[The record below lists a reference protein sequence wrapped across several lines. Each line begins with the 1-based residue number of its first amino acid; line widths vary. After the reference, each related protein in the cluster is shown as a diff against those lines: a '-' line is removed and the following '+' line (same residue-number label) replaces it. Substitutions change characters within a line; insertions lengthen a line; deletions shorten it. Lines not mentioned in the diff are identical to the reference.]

1 VRRYDVLEELHRAYR
16 PRTYLEIGVNRGR
29 SLSLSRTK
37 TIAVDPAFKIKA
49 ELACDLELVKATS
62 DEFFARAEAFSHF
75 DGDPVDLA
83 FIDGLH
89 AFEFVLRD
97 FVNVE
102 RHADW
107 TSVIVVDD
115 IFPRS
120 STEAA
125 RERKTRAWAGDVFK
139 IVDVLAEHRPDLLLV
154 PLDTEPTGVLIILGA
169 DPESEA
175 LGDGYADLVGRYV
188 HDDPQVVPPAVLRR
202 EGAFDAATLLQ
213 SSLWSELARARD
225 AGRSRADGWPALRK
239 AAEQSLRRVG
249 PRSLIRARAVE
260 PARLRAES
268 SGSVAALRRA
278 LRVARVRQRRRPGA
292 LG

>member
-1 VRRYDVLEELHRAYR
+1 MNRYEVLRELHRAYR

-29 SLSLSRTK
+29 SLSLSHTR
-37 TIAVDPAFKIKA
+37 TIAVDPAFKIMA

-62 DEFFARAEAFSHF
+62 DEFFARADAFSHF

-83 FIDGLH
+83 FIDGMH
-89 AFEFVLRD
+89 TFEVVLRD

-107 TSVIVVDD
+107 TSVLVVDD
-115 IFPRS
+115 IFPRG

-125 RERKTRAWAGDVFK
+125 RERKTKAWTGDVFK
-139 IVDVLAEHRPDLLLV
+139 IVDFLAEHRPDLLLV

-169 DPESEA
+169 DPERSA
-175 LGDGYADLVGRYV
+175 QGDGYADLVGRYV
-188 HDDPQVVPPAVLRR
+188 QDDPQVVPPGVLRR
-202 EGAFDAATLLQ
+202 EGAFDAAALLQ
-213 SSLWSELARARD
+213 SPFWKELAVARD
-225 AGRSRADGWPALRK
+225 AGRSRADDWPTLRK

-249 PRSLIRARAVE
+249 PRSVIRARAVE

-268 SGSVAALRRA
+268 SRSATLLRRA
-278 LRVARVRQRRRPGA
+278 LRFAGMRPRRRV
-292 LG
+292 